1 MAYPGAYK
9 NSFIVSASAAAVPP
23 NGGSFRKIVATQ
35 QGNVLVKGHGLWQ
48 YLSANNAS
56 ATSYID
62 PSTGVAFEASDN
74 AAGFY
79 EAVSTTEVSVAF
91 TNGMVLE
98 GEFLS
103 VKLPASGAAGG
114 VVAYS

>member
-9 NSFIVSASAAAVPP
+9 HSFIVSASEAAIPP

-35 QGNVLVKGHGLWQ
+35 SGNVLVKGHGLWQ
-48 YLSANNAS
+48 YLSQNNAS

-62 PSTGVAFEASDN
+62 PSTGEAFDANDN

-91 TNGMVLE
+91 TSGMILE

-103 VKLPASGAAGG
+103 VKLPASNSANG